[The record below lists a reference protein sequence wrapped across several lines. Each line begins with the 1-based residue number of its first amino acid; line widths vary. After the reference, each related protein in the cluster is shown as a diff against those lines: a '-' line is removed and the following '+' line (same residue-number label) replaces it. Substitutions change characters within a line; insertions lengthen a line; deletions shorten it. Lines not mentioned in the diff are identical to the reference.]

1 MPRYPALSGAA
12 NGLSARVY
20 TALSE
25 LARQNAPEVFS
36 LNVGDTHLEP
46 PVCARAEAQ
55 TVERTPLLHTYA
67 AVQGEPALLDA
78 IVAQHAARGREL
90 PRSAIQVTVGA
101 TSGLDLACRALL
113 SPGDEVIVLAPFWP
127 LIRGIVSA
135 TGAVPIELPFFTQLR
150 GDEFDIGRALEGVVS
165 PRTVAIYV
173 NHPHN
178 PTGVVLRDD
187 ELNTIAGF
195 AREHNLWVLSDEAYE
210 ELWYE
215 APGHHHGGVPGSSGA
230 TPPGALWLHP
240 DVRERAIVAHTF
252 SKTYGIC
259 GARVGYV
266 HGSEAAMSAIQALE
280 TFVTYCAPRPLQIA
294 AARALT
300 EPEGAA
306 WVENARAVYKQAA
319 QAAADAVGV
328 PVPASGTFLFF
339 ALTPFLRDAESPQQ
353 LLERCAKAGVVLTP
367 GSAAGKHY
375 PDWARMCFTCVDP
388 ATLER
393 ALGALKTVLAD
404 R

>member
-12 NGLSARVY
+12 NGLSSRVY

-25 LARQNAPEVFS
+25 LARSSAPEVFS
-36 LNVGDTHLEP
+36 LNVGDTYLDP
-46 PVCARAEAQ
+46 PACVRAEAQ
-55 TVERTPLLHTYA
+55 TLERSPGLHKYA
-67 AVQGEPALLDA
+67 DVQGEPALLDA
-78 IVAQHAARGREL
+78 IVAQHAARGRAIE
-90 PRSAIQVTVGA
+90 RSSLQVTCGA

-150 GDEFDIGRALEGVVS
+150 SEEFDIARALEGVVS

-187 ELNTIAGF
+187 ELAVIAGF

-215 APGHHHGGVPGSSGA
+215 APAP
-230 TPPGALWLHP
+230 ALWQHP
-240 DVRERAIVAHTF
+240 DVRERVIVSHTF

-266 HGSEAAMSAIQALE
+266 HGSPAAMTAIQALE
-280 TFVTYCAPRPLQIA
+280 TFATYCAPRPMQVA

-306 WVENARAVYKQAA
+306 WVEAARASYKQAA
-319 QAAADAVGV
+319 AASADAVGV
-328 PVPASGTFLFF
+328 AVPASGTFLFF
-339 ALTPFLRDAESPQQ
+339 ALTPFLREGEAPLQ
-353 LLERCAKAGVVLTP
+353 LLERCARAGVVLTP

-393 ALGALKTVLAD
+393 ALGLLKGVLAD